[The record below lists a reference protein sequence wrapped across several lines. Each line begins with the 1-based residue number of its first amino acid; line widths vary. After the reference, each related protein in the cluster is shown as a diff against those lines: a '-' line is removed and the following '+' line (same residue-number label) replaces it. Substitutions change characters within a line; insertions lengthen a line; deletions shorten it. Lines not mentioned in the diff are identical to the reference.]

1 MLIIDFD
8 GKEID
13 IEGKIYKSL
22 KLLTRAIIGINFIN
36 LIEEK
41 HKGTPFYSAMITLN
55 HLNMI

>member
-41 HKGTPFYSAMITLN
+41 HKGTPSTLQ
-55 HLNMI
+55 